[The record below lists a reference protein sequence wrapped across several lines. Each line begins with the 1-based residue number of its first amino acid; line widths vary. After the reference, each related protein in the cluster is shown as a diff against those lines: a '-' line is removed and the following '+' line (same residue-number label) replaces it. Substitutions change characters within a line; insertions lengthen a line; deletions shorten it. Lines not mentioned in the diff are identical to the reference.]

1 MLSSTSDHSSTPAA
15 EKLQVLKNSALFRK
29 FTPAALSRLCKYVT
43 TRRYKRD
50 NIIFSR
56 GDPGQC
62 LFIVASGTV
71 KISVQSED
79 SKDAVFN
86 VINACGIFG
95 EIALLDGQPRTAD
108 AVAVT
113 DCQLLV
119 LERRDFLPL
128 IESNSSIAL
137 QIIEILCERIR
148 RTSEQVEDVIFLSL
162 QRRLA
167 KTLLRLNEAVKSTST
182 GKITI
187 TQREIGQIIGMSRE
201 STNKQLRS
209 WQGRKWLKIERGGII
224 VLDPVALA
232 AAASDG
238 HAEQRP

>member
-1 MLSSTSDHSSTPAA
+1 M
-15 EKLQVLKNSALFRK
+15 
-29 FTPAALSRLCKYVT
+29 SR
-43 TRRYKRD
+43 R
-50 NIIFSR
+50 
-56 GDPGQC
+56 P
-62 LFIVASGTV
+62 VASNPSVLTV
-71 KISVQSED
+71 PPQ
-79 SKDAVFN
+79 
-86 VINACGIFG
+86 
-95 EIALLDGQPRTAD
+95 RTAD

>member
-1 MLSSTSDHSSTPAA
+1 MRSRQSDHGSAPAV
-15 EKLQVLKNSALFRK
+15 EKLQVLKSNALFQK
-29 FTPAALSRLCKYVT
+29 FSPEALAQLAKYVT

-50 NIIFSR
+50 TVIFSR
-56 GDPGQC
+56 GDPGPC

-71 KISVQSED
+71 KIGVQSSD

-86 VINACGIFG
+86 MIGASGLFG

-108 AVAVT
+108 AIALT

-128 IESNSSIAL
+128 IESDSRIAL

-167 KTLLRLNEAVKSTST
+167 KALLRLADASKSTSAR
-182 GKITI
+182 KITI

-209 WQGRKWLKIERGGII
+209 WQSRKWLKIERGGIT
-224 VLDPVALA
+224 VLDPDALA
-232 AAASDG
+232 QAASD
-238 HAEQRP
+238 

>member
-95 EIALLDGQPRTAD
+95 EIALPTASR
-108 AVAVT
+108 VRLT
-113 DCQLLV
+113 PS
-119 LERRDFLPL
+119 R
-128 IESNSSIAL
+128 S
-137 QIIEILCERIR
+137 RIVNCWSWSAA
-148 RTSEQVEDVIFLSL
+148 TSCL
-162 QRRLA
+162 
-167 KTLLRLNEAVKSTST
+167 
-182 GKITI
+182 
-187 TQREIGQIIGMSRE
+187 
-201 STNKQLRS
+201 
-209 WQGRKWLKIERGGII
+209 
-224 VLDPVALA
+224 
-232 AAASDG
+232 
-238 HAEQRP
+238 